1 MNVEMD
7 PKLCLVLIPTSDE
20 FIQFYEE
27 VIKPTVTELGLSC
40 ASADELIGP
49 RPIVESVWEYCEK
62 ARVII
67 AELTGCDPS
76 VFYEAGYSQA
86 FDSRKVIFITQDI
99 TEVPFDIGRFHC
111 LVYDPRPRGIKR
123 LKGRLKDSIEA
134 VLAEE
139 PQVPR
144 KRTEEALVLY
154 QTIQA
159 LERGEPP
166 PFGADLA
173 RLLRMLGQVEG
184 EPRLPLEEIREGLG
198 PVSII
203 AVKDMPMVYVSGGR
217 FLMGSEKGRRD
228 EKPPHTVYVDS
239 FYIARYPVTNAQYEE
254 FVVATGHRLPS
265 YWKGE
270 TYPRGKG
277 HHPVVY
283 ISWHDAQAYCEWLSD
298 AMGEEI
304 RLPTEA
310 EWEKAARGTEGWEY
324 PWGNEFDKSRCNA
337 RESDIGGT
345 TPVGR
350 YSPLGDSPYGAADMV
365 GNVWE
370 WTSSMHRPYPYE
382 PNDGRED
389 LEAEG
394 NRVLRGGS
402 WLSDQDLA
410 RCAVRLGGHPEGMLD
425 LGGFRCAKSAPE

>member
-20 FIQFYEE
+20 SIQLYED
-27 VIKPTVTELGLSC
+27 VIKPTITGLGLSC
-40 ASADELIGP
+40 SSADELLGP
-49 RPIVESVWEYCEK
+49 RPVVESVWEHCEK

-76 VFYEAGYSQA
+76 VFYQAGYSHA

-99 TEVPFDIGRFHC
+99 TQLPFDVGHFQCI
-111 LVYDPRPRGIKR
+111 VYDPRPRGIKK
-123 LKGRLKDSIEA
+123 LKSWLKQSIEA

-139 PQVPR
+139 PQPPR
-144 KRTEEALVLY
+144 RETEEALVLY
-154 QTIQA
+154 DTIQA

-166 PFGADLA
+166 PFGTDLA
-173 RLLRMLGQVEG
+173 GLLKVLAQVEG
-184 EPRLPLEEIREGLG
+184 APRLPLEEIRTEPGL
-198 PVSII
+198 PSMVT
-203 AVKDMPMVYVSGGR
+203 VKDVPMVYVPSGR
-217 FLMGSEKGRRD
+217 FLMGSDKGRRD

-254 FVVATGHRLPS
+254 FVVARGHRLPT
-265 YWKGE
+265 YWKEG

-283 ISWHDAQAYCEWLSD
+283 VSWHDALAYCEWLSEET
-298 AMGEEI
+298 GEEM

-310 EWEKAARGTEGWEY
+310 EWEKAARGTEGREY
-324 PWGNEFDKSRCNA
+324 PWGDEFDKSRCNA

-350 YSPLGDSPYGAADMV
+350 YSPRGDSPYAVADMI

-370 WTSSMHRPYPYE
+370 WTSSLHRPYPYD
-382 PNDGRED
+382 PTDGRED

-410 RCAVRLGGHPEGMLD
+410 RCAVRLGGHPEGLLD